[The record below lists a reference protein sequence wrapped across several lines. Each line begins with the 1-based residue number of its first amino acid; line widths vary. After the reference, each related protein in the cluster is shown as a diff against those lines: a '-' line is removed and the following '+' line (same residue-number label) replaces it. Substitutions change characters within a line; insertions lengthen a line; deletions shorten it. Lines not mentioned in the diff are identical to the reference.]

1 MAICKL
7 YAPSVGLV
15 AMIVGKPGCW
25 EPLNVMAASSKLL
38 ERASIRLEGNGEELD
53 TAENICVRLVIESR
67 SIVLTQYLH
76 SYNMGTLQS
85 FNNLHVLQSCGSIVF
100 QVTET
105 NIKLNMNR
113 TPKYLLNV

>member
-1 MAICKL
+1 MAKCKL
-7 YAPSVGLV
+7 YTPSVGLV

-76 SYNMGTLQS
+76 SYNTSTLQS
-85 FNNLHVLQSCGSIVF
+85 LNNLYVL
-100 QVTET
+100 
-105 NIKLNMNR
+105 
-113 TPKYLLNV
+113 